1 MKITGESDDNGTKS
15 VEIMVLL
22 KYLSTF
28 RRILEMPLIDCET
41 TLDLNWSGHCVI
53 VATNVAAQATT
64 FSITCTKLYVPVVAL
79 STQDDAKLLEQLK
92 YGFQR
97 AVNWNIYQE
106 KVIRERIN
114 QYLDFLIDT
123 SFQWLN
129 RLFVLSFANE
139 AQRTSY
145 KRYYLPTKE
154 MKDYNIIIDGQ
165 SIFDQLIRN
174 NLIT

>member
-1 MKITGESDDNGTKS
+1 MRPL
-15 VEIMVLL
+15 EI
-22 KYLSTF
+22 S
-28 RRILEMPLIDCET
+28 LIDCET

-64 FSITCTKLYVPVVAL
+64 FSITYTKLYLPVVAL
-79 STQDDAKLLEQLK
+79 STQDNAKLLEQLK
-92 YGFQR
+92 YGFKR
-97 AVNWNIYQE
+97 TVNWNIYQE

-114 QYLDFLIDT
+114 QNLDFLFDT

-129 RLFVLSFANE
+129 RLFVLPFANE
-139 AQRTSY
+139 AQKTSY

-154 MKDYNIIIDGQ
+154 MKNDNIMIDGQ
-165 SIFDQLIRN
+165 TIFDQLIRN

>member
-1 MKITGESDDNGTKS
+1 
-15 VEIMVLL
+15 MVLL
-22 KYLSTF
+22 KYLSNF
-28 RRILEMPLIDCET
+28 WRPLEISLIDCET

-64 FSITCTKLYVPVVAL
+64 FSITYTKLYLPVVAL
-79 STQDDAKLLEQLK
+79 STQDNAKLLEQLK
-92 YGFQR
+92 YGFKR
-97 AVNWNIYQE
+97 TVNWNIYQE

-114 QYLDFLIDT
+114 QNLDFLFDT

-129 RLFVLSFANE
+129 RLFVLPFANE
-139 AQRTSY
+139 AQKTSY

-154 MKDYNIIIDGQ
+154 MKNDNIMIDGQ
-165 SIFDQLIRN
+165 TIFDQLIRN